1 MVMPTKQTP
10 SASSEIIKLIHK
22 LRWAGLED
30 KAELLEKKLE
40 QQAAADAVAPI
51 QSETD

>member
-1 MVMPTKQTP
+1 MEVAAKQTP
-10 SASSEIIKLIHK
+10 TASSEIIKLIHK

-30 KAELLEKKLE
+30 KAELLERKLE
-40 QQAAADAVAPI
+40 QQATTDAVLAI